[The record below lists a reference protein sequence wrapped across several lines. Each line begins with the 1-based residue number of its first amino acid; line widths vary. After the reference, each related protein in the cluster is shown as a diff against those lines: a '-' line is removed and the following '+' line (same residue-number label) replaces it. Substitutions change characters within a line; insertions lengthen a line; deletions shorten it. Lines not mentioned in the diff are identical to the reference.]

1 MVVDDDTKAL
11 MGKIQERARI
21 IVDGGAPEALLALIA
36 PLGSASSDAAVTS
49 DVFGLLA
56 RLAIRDECVFGAASS
71 CRPQMGALALA
82 LALAFEQWPVR
93 APEVFAAEAE

>member
-21 IVDGGAPEALLALIA
+21 IVDGGAPDALLALVA
-36 PLGSASSDAAVTS
+36 PPGPASADAAVTA

-56 RLAIRDECVFGAASS
+56 RLAIRDECAA
-71 CRPQMGALALA
+71 PF
-82 LALAFEQWPVR
+82 AFR
-93 APEVFAAEAE
+93 SYSL